1 MSNFKF
7 CSFIYGKFLFVLQFE
22 RKSFLK
28 PMNYQF
34 RLANLEDAAATF
46 RDTYTVYNTSENMEQ
61 HVAKNFSLQQIEKE
75 LRDADSQYFI
85 IEFEQEIVAFAK
97 LVKNHSTKGL
107 ADKNVVE
114 IERFYIDKTLQGQQ
128 LGRKL
133 MDFCVEW
140 SVENNFE
147 IIWLGVWENNANAI
161 KFYQKM
167 GFEFLDKHTFV
178 LGTEVQTDFTMKRN
192 LK

>member
-1 MSNFKF
+1 MNF
-7 CSFIYGKFLFVLQFE
+7 
-22 RKSFLK
+22 
-28 PMNYQF
+28 QF
-34 RLANLEDAAATF
+34 RLANFEDAAAIRQLSEKTF
-46 RDTYTVYNTSENMEQ
+46 RDTYTVYNTPENMEQ
-61 HVAKNFSLQQIEKE
+61 HVAKNFTLGQIEKE
-75 LRDADSQYFI
+75 LQQVDSQYI
-85 IEFEQEIVAFAK
+85 IIALDGEIIAFAK

-107 ADKNVVE
+107 EGKNVVE
-114 IERFYIDKTLQGQQ
+114 IERFYVDKTLQGQQ

-140 SVENNFE
+140 SIENNFE

-178 LGTEVQTDFTMKRN
+178 LGTEVQTDFTMKKHLVHSR
-192 LK
+192 